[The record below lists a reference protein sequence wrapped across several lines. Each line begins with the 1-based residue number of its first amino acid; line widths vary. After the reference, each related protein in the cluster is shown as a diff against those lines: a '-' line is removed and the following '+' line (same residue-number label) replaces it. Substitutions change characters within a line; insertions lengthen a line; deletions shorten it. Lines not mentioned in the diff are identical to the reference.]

1 MTARDYFDLGITHL
15 GYGSG
20 TKDLWAAREA
30 FRQATELD
38 PGMCDAWMGLAT
50 AGDVTAA
57 TLRGAYDAI
66 ATMHRETR
74 RIGLSDSALTPTV
87 STPALIDLYPHTP
100 TGVGLAYVATLLR
113 DADYDTADNLLDCI
127 DVTQEPQQ
135 AQIHRFLGATLH
147 YLTRRWPDVLAW
159 TARPAG
165 ADNSIVEAVTL
176 LLKGIAQIGLG
187 EFDTALVTLKA
198 LPALVDTMML
208 DEKSA
213 DTQHVLAEAAF
224 YRGLC
229 QRGLH
234 NELAA
239 RAEFAS
245 ATVHGELRPDAVAAL
260 GDPTYGALVT
270 TAEVIAARTCRW
282 DPGSGPSG
290 AELRKAQQRQAA
302 QHVLD
307 KAQRELDAFVG
318 LQRVK
323 EHVNELKL
331 IKIYDQ
337 KMAERG
343 VQIGQ
348 RETLHMTLVG
358 PPGTAKTSI
367 ARLIC
372 EMYFGL
378 GILESPEFI
387 EVSREQLVGAV
398 IGETEAKTTA
408 VLESVRG
415 RALFVDEAPSLYKP
429 DLERD
434 FGRIALDTIMK
445 FAEDHRDDTMIALAG
460 YAAPMNL
467 LLAANP
473 GLRSRFPYQLEFA
486 SSTADELL
494 QIAELFAVRA
504 HVSIQAEALAHFSAV
519 AQWLCTTPSTG
530 SPDVT
535 LLIDIAANGRFVR
548 TVIDQATRKAKVRN
562 AADPTLDLLTADL
575 DTISAITYTDME
587 SAISDVL
594 AANNIV
600 MN

>member
-15 GYGSG
+15 GYGGG

-38 PGMCDAWMGLAT
+38 LGMCDAWIGLAT
-50 AGDVTAA
+50 AGDVTTA

-66 ATMHRETR
+66 GTLHRETR
-74 RIGLSDSALTPTV
+74 RIGLTDTALTPTV
-87 STPALIDLYPHTP
+87 STPVLIDLYPHTP
-100 TGVGLAYVATLLR
+100 AGVGLACVAVLLR
-113 DADYDTADNLLDCI
+113 DADYDTADKLLDCI
-127 DVTQEPQQ
+127 DVTREPQQ

-159 TARPAG
+159 TSRPAG
-165 ADNSIVEAVTL
+165 ADGGIVEAATL
-176 LLKGIAQIGLG
+176 LLKGIAQTGLG
-187 EFDTALVTLKA
+187 EFDTALTTLKA
-198 LPALVDTMML
+198 LPALVGTMML
-208 DEKSA
+208 DGQSV

-229 QRGLH
+229 QRALH
-234 NELAA
+234 NESAA

-245 ATVHGELRPDAVAAL
+245 ATVHGDLRPEAVAAL

-270 TAEVIAARTCRW
+270 TADAIAARTSRW
-282 DPGSGPSG
+282 DPDSGPSS
-290 AELRKAQQRQAA
+290 ADLRKAQQRQAA

-307 KAQRELDAFVG
+307 KAQRELDEFIG

-323 EHVNELKL
+323 EHVNELRL

-387 EVSREQLVGAV
+387 EVSREQLVGGV

-408 VLESVRG
+408 VLESARG

-467 LLAANP
+467 LLSANL
-473 GLRSRFPYQLEFA
+473 GLRSRFPYQLEFT
-486 SSTADELL
+486 SSTPDELV
-494 QIAELFAVRA
+494 QIARLFATRS
-504 HVSIQAEALAHFSAV
+504 HVNIQAAALEHFSDV
-519 AQWLCTTPSTG
+519 AQWLCSTPSTH
-530 SPDVT
+530 SPDAAP
-535 LLIDIAANGRFVR
+535 LIDIAANGRFVR
-548 TVIDQATRKAKVRN
+548 TVIEQATRKAKARN
-562 AADPTLDLLTADL
+562 AADPALDLLTADIEE
-575 DTISAITYTDME
+575 ISAITLADME
-587 SAISDVL
+587 SAITDVL
-594 AANNIV
+594 TANNIATP
-600 MN
+600 